1 MKKLLKNF
9 IISYD
14 DLADTLYISLKR
26 QDKATNTFLD
36 DDFVIVRKKEN
47 EICGITIDGYK
58 DRHEDK
64 SWNDN
69 LILKYLPSF
78 EINSLRGII

>member
-1 MKKLLKNF
+1 MKKLIKNF

-14 DLADTLYISLKR
+14 DLADTLYISLDKKY
-26 QDKATNTFLD
+26 KATNTFLD

-47 EICGITIDGYK
+47 KICGITIDGYK
-58 DRHEDK
+58 DRHFDK
-64 SWNDN
+64 SWSDN

-78 EINSLRGII
+78 ELNSLREII